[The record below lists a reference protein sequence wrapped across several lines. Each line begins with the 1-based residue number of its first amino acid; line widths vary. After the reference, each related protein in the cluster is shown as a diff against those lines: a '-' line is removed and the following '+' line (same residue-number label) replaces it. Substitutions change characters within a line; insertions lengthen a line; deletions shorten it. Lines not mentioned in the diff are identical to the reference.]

1 MNKTIKLGISV
12 ADGVEHQLV
21 AVDRDTQFV
30 TQNDVVTWPSVGNSP
45 VDIIFHGG
53 LSPDPKTPVAKS
65 GGPLNAVNKGLY
77 PYDVRIV
84 NTNEYFFN
92 GGFVDVGPR

>member
-1 MNKTIKLGISV
+1 MNKTIQLRLAVGV
-12 ADGVEHQLV
+12 AQQLV
-21 AVDRDTQFV
+21 AVDRNSQFV
-30 TQNDVVTWPSVGNSP
+30 TQNDVVTWPPLGSSL

-53 LSPDPKTPVAKS
+53 VSPDPKTPVAKS

-84 NTNEYFFN
+84 DTNEYFFN
-92 GGFVDVGPR
+92 GGFVDVGPRG